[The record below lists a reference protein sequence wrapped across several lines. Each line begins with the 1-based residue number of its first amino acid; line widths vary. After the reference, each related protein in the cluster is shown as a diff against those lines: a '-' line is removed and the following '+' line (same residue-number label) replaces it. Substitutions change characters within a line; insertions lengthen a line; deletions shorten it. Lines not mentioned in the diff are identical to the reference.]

1 MYGTTSILLSQTN
14 EELVYA
20 WVKTSKQKDEGRDR
34 NKKPN
39 LNDENRF
46 SAKKKKNDEN
56 RCMDID
62 VSFKVWVLATVVLWQ
77 M

>member
-1 MYGTTSILLSQTN
+1 MYGTTSILLHQTN

-20 WVKTSKQKDEGRDR
+20 PVKASKQKDEGRDR
-34 NKKPN
+34 QKKPN
-39 LNDENRF
+39 LNDENRCT
-46 SAKKKKNDEN
+46 D
-56 RCMDID
+56 MD